1 MIENCIGV
9 FGLPVGLGLN
19 LRING
24 VDRVVPMVVEEPSVV
39 AAVSNM
45 ARIVR
50 DAGGFTGD
58 ADPPIMIGQV
68 QVLDAPD
75 PEAAVAALLDHRAH
89 ILARANA
96 VHPNMAARG
105 AGARDIEVRR
115 FDAPWPM
122 LVLHLLI
129 DCARCDGGERHQRH
143 GRGRRPAGRVPDRGT
158 GLPAYSEQPGRPPLR
173 PGDVPCARLIARH
186 GRTRRPR
193 GRDGH
198 RDRLEVRRCVP
209 LPCRDPQ

>member
-1 MIENCIGV
+1 
-9 FGLPVGLGLN
+9 
-19 LRING
+19 
-24 VDRVVPMVVEEPSVV
+24 
-39 AAVSNM
+39 
-45 ARIVR
+45 
-50 DAGGFTGD
+50 
-58 ADPPIMIGQV
+58 
-68 QVLDAPD
+68 
-75 PEAAVAALLDHRAH
+75 VAALLDHRAH

-129 DCARCDGGERHQRH
+129 DCADAMGANAINAMAEGVAPLVESLT
-143 GRGRRPAGRVPDRGT
+143 GRT

-186 GRTRRPR
+186 GRTSTAARWRRASRQAWKFADVCPT
-193 GRDGH
+193 
-198 RDRLEVRRCVP
+198 VP
-209 LPCRDPQ
+209 PPTTRA